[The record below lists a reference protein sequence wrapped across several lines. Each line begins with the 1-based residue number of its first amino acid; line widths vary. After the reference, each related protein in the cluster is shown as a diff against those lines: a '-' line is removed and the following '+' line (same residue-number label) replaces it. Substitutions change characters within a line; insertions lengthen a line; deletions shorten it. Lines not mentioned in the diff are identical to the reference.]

1 MTDPLTHTSQAGK
14 PQPDAHSHDH
24 GHSHS
29 HAHAHAHAQTHAHD
43 HAHDHGHGAQ
53 AGHVQH
59 ATHHV
64 HVAPAPAA
72 HMAWSVL
79 SLSVFQRLLLVA
91 PMLVCLWL
99 AVVWAIAG

>member
-1 MTDPLTHTSQAGK
+1 MTDSSPRTPVTGK
-14 PQPDAHSHDH
+14 PRLPELANAHAHDHSHDH
-24 GHSHS
+24 AHAGHAV
-29 HAHAHAHAQTHAHD
+29 HAHGGHAS
-43 HAHDHGHGAQ
+43 HGHA
-53 AGHVQH
+53 ASP
-59 ATHHV
+59 A
-64 HVAPAPAA
+64 AAPAA

>member
-1 MTDPLTHTSQAGK
+1 MTQLSTQTPVTGT
-14 PQPDAHSHDH
+14 PQSLEPASAHGHDH
-24 GHSHS
+24 S
-29 HAHAHAHAQTHAHD
+29 HD
-43 HAHDHGHGAQ
+43 HAHDHGH
-53 AGHVQH
+53 AGHAAH
-59 ATHHV
+59 ASHSH
-64 HVAPAPAA
+64 ASSPAAAPAA

>member
-1 MTDPLTHTSQAGK
+1 MTDLSTQTPVTGK
-14 PQPDAHSHDH
+14 SPSLELANAHGHDHSHDH
-24 GHSHS
+24 DHGHAGHA
-29 HAHAHAHAQTHAHD
+29 AHAHGGHAP
-43 HAHDHGHGAQ
+43 HGHA
-53 AGHVQH
+53 AKPA
-59 ATHHV
+59 AT
-64 HVAPAPAA
+64 PAA

>member
-1 MTDPLTHTSQAGK
+1 MTDASTQTSVTGK
-14 PQPDAHSHDH
+14 PRSPDANAHAHDHSHEH
-24 GHSHS
+24 GHA
-29 HAHAHAHAQTHAHD
+29 AHAHAHTASPA
-43 HAHDHGHGAQ
+43 
-53 AGHVQH
+53 
-59 ATHHV
+59 
-64 HVAPAPAA
+64 VAPTA

>member
-1 MTDPLTHTSQAGK
+1 MTDASPQTPVTGK
-14 PQPDAHSHDH
+14 PRSLDANAHAHDHSHDH
-24 GHSHS
+24 GHAGRA
-29 HAHAHAHAQTHAHD
+29 AHAHGGHAS
-43 HAHDHGHGAQ
+43 HGHASKP
-53 AGHVQH
+53 A
-59 ATHHV
+59 A
-64 HVAPAPAA
+64 APTA

>member
-1 MTDPLTHTSQAGK
+1 MTDASTQTPVTGK
-14 PQPDAHSHDH
+14 PQSPELANAHVHDHSHDPAHEH
-24 GHSHS
+24 GHAGHA
-29 HAHAHAHAQTHAHD
+29 AHAHGGHAS
-43 HAHDHGHGAQ
+43 HGHTSKPA
-53 AGHVQH
+53 A
-59 ATHHV
+59 
-64 HVAPAPAA
+64 APAA

>member
-1 MTDPLTHTSQAGK
+1 MTQLSTQTPVTGK
-14 PQPDAHSHDH
+14 PQSLEPASSHVHDH
-24 GHSHS
+24 S
-29 HAHAHAHAQTHAHD
+29 HD
-43 HAHDHGHGAQ
+43 HAHDHGHAGQ
-53 AGHVQH
+53 AAH
-59 ATHHV
+59 ASHSH
-64 HVAPAPAA
+64 AASPAAAPAA